1 MPRFDG
7 TGPNGSGKMT
17 GRGQGKC
24 IVGINSVPGDRR
36 NTSQGFMR
44 RIGQSLRFGLGACAG
59 RGQGRRQGGAGGNGI
74 NKG

>member
-24 IVGINSVPGDRR
+24 VVRINDMPGGGK
-36 NTSQGFMR
+36 NTQGFVR
-44 RIGQSLRFGLGACAG
+44 RLGQSLRSGLGACAG
-59 RGQGRRQGGAGGNGI
+59 KGPGRGQGGAGRNGCQ
-74 NKG
+74 